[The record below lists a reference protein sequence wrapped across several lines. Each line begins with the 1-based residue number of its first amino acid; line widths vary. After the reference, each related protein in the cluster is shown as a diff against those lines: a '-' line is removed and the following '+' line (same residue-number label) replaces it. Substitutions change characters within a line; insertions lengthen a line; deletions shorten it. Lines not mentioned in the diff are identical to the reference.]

1 MKEGSM
7 KKVLCAFA
15 LVAVGALSMAS
26 TASASTTTCNG
37 TFTGATLGDVVVPD
51 NGACILI
58 ASQVNGNVTVKKKAY
73 FESNATNITGSVTS
87 LFSQTVYIHDAST
100 VGQGVNAFL
109 THQVFLF
116 DSTVSNRSVNVLG
129 TPAWNNGTVNLCGAN
144 VQNGNINVLF
154 SGTDVL
160 VGDPLT
166 VGCAG
171 NKANNATIAANF
183 TDVELVVR
191 GNTIKNELEVSYNK
205 GPAAKFVEAN
215 IGTSANSEIECNRN
229 SSPFTATANVF
240 VQKEGQCAGP

>member
-1 MKEGSM
+1 M
-7 KKVLCAFA
+7 KKARRAFA
-15 LVAVGALSMAS
+15 LVAVAALSMAS
-26 TASASTTTCNG
+26 TAGANSSSSTNCNG
-37 TFTGATLGDVVVPD
+37 TFTGATFGSITVPD
-51 NGACILI
+51 NGVCILI

-73 FESNATNITGSVTS
+73 FESNATNITGSVKS
-87 LFSQTVYIHDAST
+87 LFSQTVFIHDAST

-109 THQVFLF
+109 TNQVFLF

-144 VQNGNINVLF
+144 VQNGNISVLF
-154 SGTDVL
+154 SGTDII

-191 GNTIKNELEVSYNK
+191 GNTIKNELGVSYNK

-215 IGTSANSEIECNRN
+215 VGTSASSEIECKRN

-240 VQKEGQCAGP
+240 VDKEGQCSGP

>member
-1 MKEGSM
+1 M
-7 KKVLCAFA
+7 KKALCAFA
-15 LVAVGALSMAS
+15 LVAVAALSMAS
-26 TASASTTTCNG
+26 TASANSSSSTNCNG
-37 TFTGATLGDVVVPD
+37 TFVGATFGNITVPD
-51 NGACILI
+51 NGVCILV

-87 LFSQTVYIHDAST
+87 LFSETVYIHDNST

-109 THQVFLF
+109 TTGVFLF

-129 TPAWNNGTVNLCGAN
+129 TPAWNNGDVNICGTN

-166 VGCAG
+166 LSCAG
-171 NKANNATIAANF
+171 NKANSATIAANW

-215 IGTSANSEIECNRN
+215 IGTSTNSEIECKRN
-229 SSPFTATANVF
+229 SAPFTATANVF
-240 VQKEGQCAGP
+240 AQKEGQCSGP